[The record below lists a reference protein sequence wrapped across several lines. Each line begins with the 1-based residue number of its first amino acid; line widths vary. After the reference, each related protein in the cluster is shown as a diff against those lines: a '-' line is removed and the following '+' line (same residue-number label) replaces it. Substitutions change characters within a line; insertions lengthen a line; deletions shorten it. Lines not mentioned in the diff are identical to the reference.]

1 MMNGI
6 QKNMA
11 GLLLSLL
18 TLSTA
23 SASVS
28 LMGTRVIYDGTK
40 KEASVQLENPDKTP
54 YLVQSWINMPEEGD
68 KTKKAPFVVTPPL
81 FRLDPQQKNV
91 LRIILTSPL
100 PEDKESLFWLNV
112 KGIPGGPTGDN
123 SIQIAVNTVVKLI
136 YRPKSLAKSTPVEH
150 SDKLSWQRAGNQI
163 QVSNASSYYINF
175 GRISVAGKRLE
186 QATYVAPGAVAR
198 FNLPQGVTGGD
209 VAFAI
214 INDQGGVSK
223 DFHSKI

>member
-1 MMNGI
+1 MNGI
-6 QKNMA
+6 QRIIA
-11 GLLLSLL
+11 GSLLSLL
-18 TLSTA
+18 TLSSA

-28 LMGTRVIYDGTK
+28 LMGTRVIYDGAK
-40 KEASVQLENPDKTP
+40 KEASVQLQNPDKTP
-54 YLVQSWINMPEEGD
+54 YLVQSWIDMPEGD
-68 KTKKAPFVVTPPL
+68 KSKKAPFVVTPPL

-100 PEDKESLFWLNV
+100 PEDKESMFWLNV

-136 YRPKSLAKSTPVEH
+136 YRPQALGKSTPIEH
-150 SDKLSWQRAGNQI
+150 SDKLSWQRSGSQI

-175 GRISVAGKRLE
+175 GRISVAGKKLE
-186 QATYVAPGAVAR
+186 KVTYVAPGAVAR
-198 FNLPQGVTGGD
+198 FDLPQGISGGD

-223 DFHSKI
+223 EFHTQI

>member
-1 MMNGI
+1 MNGI
-6 QKNMA
+6 QKNIV
-11 GLLLSLL
+11 GLLLGFFTMS
-18 TLSTA
+18 SA

-28 LMGTRVIYDGTK
+28 LMGTRVIYDGAK

-54 YLVQSWINMPEEGD
+54 YLVQSWVNMPDGAKD
-68 KTKKAPFVVTPPL
+68 KKAPFVITPPL

-136 YRPKSLAKSTPVEH
+136 YRPKSLGH
-150 SDKLSWQRAGNQI
+150 SIPTDHKDQLTWQRSGIQL
-163 QVSNASSYYINF
+163 QVSNASPYYINF
-175 GRISVAGKRLE
+175 GRISVAGKKLE
-186 QATYVAPGAVAR
+186 KVTYVAPGSVAH
-198 FNLPQGVTGGD
+198 FDLPKDVTGGD

-223 DFHSKI
+223 DFHAHI